1 MKRYIA
7 TALAAGAVLA
17 FASPALAI
25 TAQSARTDALAYA
38 PQHTAFAKAVYPET
52 TYRIAGCA
60 RRSHIRIDCGV
71 WATNRTG
78 RYYAV
83 ERLSDR
89 GHGFLLDFIAMN

>member
-7 TALAAGAVLA
+7 TAIATGAVLA

-38 PQHTAFAKAVYPET
+38 PQHSAFAKAAYPET
-52 TYRIAGCA
+52 SYRIAGCA
-60 RRSHIRIDCGV
+60 RRSHARVDCGV

-78 RYYAV
+78 RYYAI
-83 ERLSDR
+83 ERLTDR
-89 GHGFLLDFIAMN
+89 GHDFILDFIAMD